1 MMEQSDLVDRAAR
14 LVEAAKRAGADA
26 ADAVSHRRVSLGV
39 EIRLG
44 EVEESTRSEQDEF
57 SLRVF
62 VGKRNASVSANSLT
76 PSDELVERAIAMA
89 KVAPEDAFA
98 GLADPDRLAT
108 DLPDLDLLDETIPTV
123 DDLTERARAAEDAAR
138 AVKGITNSGGA
149 SAGWSVGGLVLATSS
164 GFAGSYLRS
173 RHSLSSVAIGGE
185 GTGMERDYEYA
196 LATHLADLPDPA
208 EIGRIAG
215 NRTVRRLG
223 SGRIDTGPA
232 TVVFDERIASSLAG
246 HLAAAIN
253 GTSVARKTTF
263 LSADLGKPVF
273 GDTIK
278 ITDDPLR
285 PRGLSSRPF
294 DGEGVAQAP
303 IDLVVD
309 GVLQT
314 WLLDSAVARELGLE
328 SNGRAA
334 RGGGSPAPATTNLT
348 LLPGDRSPEDLI
360 SEVGDG
366 VFVTD
371 LIGAGVSIVTG
382 DYSRG
387 AAGFRIRNGELA
399 EPLSEITIA
408 GDLRDM
414 FRRLRPASD
423 LKYRF
428 ATNAPTIVVEGM
440 TVAGR

>member
-1 MMEQSDLVDRAAR
+1 MEQSDLVDRAAR

-39 EIRLG
+39 EIRMG
-44 EVEESTRSEQDEF
+44 EVEETTRSEQDEF

-89 KVAPEDAFA
+89 KAAPEDAFA

-108 DLPDLDLLDETIPTV
+108 DLPDLDLLDETIPSV
-123 DDLTERARAAEDAAR
+123 DDLTQRAKEAEDAAR
-138 AVKGITNSGGA
+138 AVPGITNTGGA
-149 SAGWSVGGLVLATSS
+149 SAGWSVSGLVLATSG

-173 RHSLSSVAIGGE
+173 RHSSSAVAIGGE

-196 LATHLADLPDPA
+196 LATHLADLPAPA
-208 EIGRIAG
+208 DIGRVAG
-215 NRTVRRLG
+215 ERTVRRVG
-223 SGRIDTGPA
+223 PGRIDTGPT
-232 TVVFDERIASSLAG
+232 TVVFEDRIASSLIG
-246 HLAAAIN
+246 HLAAAAN

-263 LSADLGKPVF
+263 LAQDLGKPIF
-273 GDTIK
+273 ADGIT

-285 PRGLSSRPF
+285 RRGLASHPF

-303 IDLVVD
+303 LDLVAG

-314 WLLDSAVARELGLE
+314 WLLDSAVGRELGLE
-328 SNGRAA
+328 TNGRAA
-334 RGGGSPAPATTNLT
+334 RAGGSTSPSTTNLT
-348 LLPGDRSPEDLI
+348 LLPGDRSPEELI
-360 SEVGDG
+360 GEIGDG
-366 VFVTD
+366 ILVTD

-387 AAGFRIRNGELA
+387 AAGFRIRNGEIA

-408 GDLRDM
+408 GELRDM
-414 FRRLRPASD
+414 FRRLKPASD
-423 LKYRF
+423 LRYRF

-440 TVAGR
+440 MVAGR